1 MVPNIGIPNKAI
13 GLKVLLMVSRHL
25 NSVSVTMGWL
35 DVELPAAF
43 KCALRLTFTMLSF
56 VLKRP
61 ERKPSGSALMFLATS
76 VKLTAYFGWF
86 LFKCAEESD
95 CIAGLDDWGSS
106 RWKFCCLWM
115 SVEK

>member
-43 KCALRLTFTMLSF
+43 KCAPRLTFAML
-56 VLKRP
+56 R
-61 ERKPSGSALMFLATS
+61 GSPLLALTFLVTS
-76 VKLTAYFGWF
+76 VKLTAYFGQF
-86 LFKCAEESD
+86 FFKCAEESD
-95 CIAGLDDWGSS
+95 YIAGLDDRGSS